1 MEGNMSIEIINV
13 TKNEKE
19 ILRNLL
25 EKYNYEFSQ
34 YDNNDVNNLGLY
46 GYDWLDCYWTE
57 DNRWAYFIQYNN
69 KFAGFMMIN
78 DYQET
83 PGIKTDYTMAEFFI
97 LYKYRRMGIGKY
109 AVKYAFD
116 KYKGKWQL
124 KRHPKNKGSVY
135 FWNKIIEE
143 YTNGKYELL
152 ENNENAKYE
161 DGTNGDVFIFET

>member
-1 MEGNMSIEIINV
+1 MNIEIV
-13 TKNEKE
+13 QVSKNEKE

-34 YDNNDVNNLGLY
+34 YDNNDVNELGLY

-57 DNRWAYFIQYNN
+57 EKRWAYIIKYNN
-69 KFAGFMMIN
+69 KIAGFMMIN

-83 PGIKTDYTMAEFFI
+83 PGIKTDYSMAEFFI
-97 LYKYRRMGIGKY
+97 MYKYRRMGIGKH

-124 KRHPKNKGSVY
+124 KRHPKNIGSVY
-135 FWNKIIEE
+135 FWNKIIKE
-143 YTNGKYELL
+143 YTKGEYKLL

-161 DGTNGDVFIFET
+161 DGTNGDIFIFET